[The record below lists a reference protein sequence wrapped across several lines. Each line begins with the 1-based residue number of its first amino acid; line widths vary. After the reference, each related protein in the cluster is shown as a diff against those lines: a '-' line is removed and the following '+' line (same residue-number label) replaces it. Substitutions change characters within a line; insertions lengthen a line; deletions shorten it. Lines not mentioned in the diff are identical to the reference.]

1 MSCAFSFVSGLFSS
15 VSLMAWV
22 CAQVPQIYQNYMCKH
37 TEGILPLF
45 LALWFLGDLL
55 SFLSCLINDAVL
67 KFQVFLSLYFLC
79 NDAALCYQY
88 YHYKD
93 GYRVIRP
100 PDDIRGDSDTFTNT
114 ETAILTATVMSVRP
128 SVETLSLSD
137 ELAPSSFGAV
147 DRKPSVA
154 TQVATVALMLH
165 VAGAMAISKV
175 GGPAASEPAPFTETL
190 ALVLA
195 WGCTVVYMSS
205 RCPQLYKNWQRKSVD
220 GISPLLFG
228 LALVGNL
235 TYTFSILTSCK
246 FLDAPSKGDFFWK
259 ELPYIMGSAGTVVF
273 DVGYFYQ
280 RRLYRAKP
288 AVAVDLAP
296 WTSGRED

>member
-1 MSCAFSFVSGLFSS
+1 MSCAYSFVSGLFSS

-22 CAQVPQIYQNYMCKH
+22 CAQAPQIYQNYMCKH
-37 TEGILPLF
+37 TDGILPLF

-55 SFLSCLINDAVL
+55 SFLSCLLNDAVL

-79 NDAALCYQY
+79 NDVALCYQY

-93 GYRVIRP
+93 GYKVIRAM
-100 PDDIRGDSDTFTNT
+100 DDIRGDTNTFTNAEAAT
-114 ETAILTATVMSVRP
+114 LTATMMSVRP
-128 SVETLSLSD
+128 SIETLSLSD

-147 DRKPSVA
+147 DRKPSA
-154 TQVATVALMLH
+154 ASQVATVALMLH
-165 VAGAMAISKV
+165 VAGAMSISKV
-175 GGPAASEPAPFTETL
+175 DSFVAPEQSLFTETL

-259 ELPYIMGSAGTVVF
+259 ELPYILGSAGTVVF

-280 RRLYRAKP
+280 RRIYRSIP
-288 AVAVDLAP
+288 VVAVDLAP
-296 WTSGRED
+296 WTAGQE